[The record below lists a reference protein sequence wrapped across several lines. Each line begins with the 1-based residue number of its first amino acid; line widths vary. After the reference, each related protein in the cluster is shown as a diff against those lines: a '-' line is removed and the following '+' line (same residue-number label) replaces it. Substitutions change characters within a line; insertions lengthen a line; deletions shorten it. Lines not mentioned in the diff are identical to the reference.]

1 MSDALTTQEITKLQ
15 ELWVRNWDQRLN
27 IRTKDFLST
36 LIYRSFRISMP
47 GF

>member
-15 ELWVRNWDQRLN
+15 ELWVRNRDQRLN
-27 IRTKDFLST
+27 IRTKDSLGT
-36 LIYRSFRISMP
+36 LIYRSFRISVP